1 MSGNITCT
9 GSLPV
14 GILFDGKLHQDVVLG
29 LATVGDEIAVIEDGV
44 SDAGVPIAVLARTL
58 TKIGDI
64 PAQSITYELLCD
76 NLVSED
82 YAYLRTLRDEVKKSS
97 NPRAALH
104 RIPVHG
110 YPARTIRHL
119 RRKNPTRQH
128 CRAGRMAGRH
138 HPPGKPQSLAEKPH
152 RYQPASPPQQGTQRC
167 FPLRGLPRG
176 P

>member
-82 YAYLRTLRDEVKKSS
+82 YAFLRTLRDEVKKKAQIHEQRFTEYRYTVIRLGRYGISEEKIRLAS
-97 NPRAALH
+97 AVELAGWLDAITRRENPKAWQKN
-104 RIPVHG
+104 
-110 YPARTIRHL
+110 RTVISL
-119 RRKNPTRQH
+119 RRPRN
-128 CRAGRMAGRH
+128 RARSA
-138 HPPGKPQSLAEKPH
+138 
-152 RYQPASPPQQGTQRC
+152 ASR
-167 FPLRGLPRG
+167 
-176 P
+176 